1 MSTQHIATAAFVKV
15 SIGSPSGNRVAQLIQ
30 RGGVIPGGVDEQQL
44 ERLVDRGLIE
54 AVDVED
60 ADETEEQ
67 EDLDEG
73 VYKGVSVKD
82 LKADL
87 AKRNE
92 GREGDAVITPA
103 EPGHRPQIV
112 AALLADDAN

>member
-30 RGGVIPGGVDEQQL
+30 RGSVVPGGVDEAQL

-60 ADETEEQ
+60 IEVTEED

-73 VYKGVSVKD
+73 VYKGVKVAD

-92 GREGDAVITPA
+92 GREGDAVITPT

-112 AALLADDAN
+112 AALLADDAE

>member
-1 MSTQHIATAAFVKV
+1 MSTQHIASAAFVKV

-30 RGGVIPGGVDEQQL
+30 RGGVIPGGIDEAQL

-60 ADETEEQ
+60 ADETEE
-67 EDLDEG
+67 EETFDEG

-87 AKRNE
+87 VTRNE

-103 EPGHRPQIV
+103 EPGNRPQII
-112 AALLADDAN
+112 AALLADDTK

>member
-1 MSTQHIATAAFVKV
+1 MSTQHIASAAFVKV

-30 RGGVIPGGVDEQQL
+30 RGGVIPGGIDEAQL

-54 AVDVED
+54 AIDVED
-60 ADETEEQ
+60 ADETEE
-67 EDLDEG
+67 ETLDEG
-73 VYKGVSVKD
+73 VYKGVNVKD

-87 AKRNE
+87 AARNE
-92 GREGDAVITPA
+92 GREGDAVITPV

-112 AALLADDAN
+112 AALLADDTK